1 MKNYDLITPEGTKDL
16 LFGECIV
23 RRNIEN
29 TLMNLFKSRG
39 YSETI
44 TPGLEFYDV
53 FNLNS
58 RYFPQENL
66 YKLTDSKGRLLVM
79 RPDTTMPIARIVA
92 TRLRD
97 ADLPLK
103 LCYAQAV
110 YTTEPS
116 LKGRS
121 DEVVQAGIELIGSQ
135 PKMADL
141 EVISTAVDSL
151 NSFGMEFSLELGHIG
166 IFKELVGKLDA
177 SEQDKESI
185 RKLIE
190 NKNFPALNDML
201 DSFGVSPVTTA
212 LKKLPALFGGEEVF
226 EITVPENVTKINAAL
241 FEGFRYIT
249 TIHMHDG
256 ITSIG
261 NGAFNDC
268 RSLNHTF
275 EEMLPSSVTSIGN
288 FAFHNC
294 NSLHGDLIF
303 SDTVRSIGSDAF
315 SNIQNNN
322 LGNVVV
328 PSTVT
333 SLGDTFIQYDKF
345 KNITIYSRGGN
356 NLNNRLVKEVGDGTG
371 TLTFVPDF
379 LETGN
384 NSSDIRVKNFIFGGS
399 YTFNWPS
406 GERILFNG
414 GATLDKIILTGSL
427 TSNGISSFTNQ
438 VRQLKFISIGGE
450 ITNLKK
456 LFYADNA
463 NMYNGVI
470 MNFRYEGVATTPA
483 VACASYSRLAKI
495 YVGDGSSEEHD
506 QAIYD
511 LYAADTGEGGWN
523 DQTEG
528 GTSYMN
534 KLDLWYNYHGQYRQE

>member
-29 TLMNLFKSRG
+29 TLMELFKRRG

-53 FNLNS
+53 FNLNA

-135 PKMADL
+135 LKIADL
-141 EVISTAVDSL
+141 EVISAAVDSL
-151 NSFGMEFSLELGHIG
+151 NSFGMEYSLELGHIG

-177 SEQDKESI
+177 SDHDKESI

-201 DSFGVSPVTTA
+201 DSFGNSPVTNA

-226 EITVPENVTKINAAL
+226 EKAEELMPYENIK
-241 FEGFRYIT
+241 
-249 TIHMHDG
+249 
-256 ITSIG
+256 
-261 NGAFNDC
+261 
-268 RSLNHTF
+268 
-275 EEMLPSSVTSIGN
+275 
-288 FAFHNC
+288 
-294 NSLHGDLIF
+294 
-303 SDTVRSIGSDAF
+303 
-315 SNIQNNN
+315 
-322 LGNVVV
+322 
-328 PSTVT
+328 
-333 SLGDTFIQYDKF
+333 
-345 KNITIYSRGGN
+345 
-356 NLNNRLVKEVGDGTG
+356 
-371 TLTFVPDF
+371 
-379 LETGN
+379 
-384 NSSDIRVKNFIFGGS
+384 
-399 YTFNWPS
+399 
-406 GERILFNG
+406 RIL
-414 GATLDKIILTGSL
+414 DEMRDI
-427 TSNGISSFTNQ
+427 
-438 VRQLKFISIGGE
+438 
-450 ITNLKK
+450 
-456 LFYADNA
+456 YAD
-463 NMYNGVI
+463 
-470 MNFRYEGVATTPA
+470 
-483 VACASYSRLAKI
+483 ASELCG
-495 YVGDGSSEEHD
+495 GDGSITVDLGLVNKTDYYTGLIIKGYLQGHGEEVLSGGRYDKLISEFG
-506 QAIYD
+506 YD
-511 LYAADTGEGGWN
+511 VPAVGFAVNINAVAKLMEKSDILPAEPKADVIVFAEEGCEVAALKAANELREQGLVVENALFDDIESVREYAMEKKIAKVVVIDGDSKEVTV
-523 DQTEG
+523 
-528 GTSYMN
+528 
-534 KLDLWYNYHGQYRQE
+534 